1 MFPNGNAINSQGQ
14 VFFKKLKKI
23 VSDGSVVHI
32 MFFLSEGRQN
42 LIFWQ
47 LVGTETSSTILER
60 EFVKDFY
67 IQELTIWIRK
77 CNSTYEIDERGG
89 RLSDYSNM
97 IAPLLDIIV
106 YRFIVTDIQF
116 QIYRQL
122 RLNTEKLGSENCFCS
137 RQPTNTS
144 IVGIFA
150 SIQNK
155 YCCMKDYWT
164 AKKLKLHNDVLNYG
178 FMLKQQQ

>member
-32 MFFLSEGRQN
+32 MFSLSEGRQN

-47 LVGTETSSTILER
+47 LVGTESSSTILER

-89 RLSDYSNM
+89 RLADYSNM
-97 IAPLLDIIV
+97 IAPLLDIIKSL
-106 YRFIVTDIQF
+106 
-116 QIYRQL
+116 QIYSYRY
-122 RLNTEKLGSENCFCS
+122 
-137 RQPTNTS
+137 
-144 IVGIFA
+144 IVLDLQAVKIGHRKA
-150 SIQNK
+150 
-155 YCCMKDYWT
+155 
-164 AKKLKLHNDVLNYG
+164 G
-178 FMLKQQQ
+178 F